1 VPDETQKQ
9 TWHHREDTGFAQPEI
24 LPPAS
29 ADGPARPQDWTYL
42 PPTAP
47 AAAPPLRRQHPL
59 LSFGLAPATYAL
71 VGTNV
76 LVFLLMLGSKA
87 QPLGL
92 GVPTPQA
99 LMDWGAKSSSTVL
112 MDHDW
117 WQLVTAMYVHAG
129 LLHLATNMWCLWN
142 LGLLAEPMLG
152 PIGMVAVYMLSGAAG
167 NFLGL
172 MLDTVVSGV
181 QGTPLSTVPS
191 VGASGAVFGI
201 AGFLI
206 VFLKRASLPVPQPE
220 LARLR
225 RSVLW
230 FAGLN
235 LVLGIGISVAPTE
248 MKVDN
253 MAHIGGFLMGLLLAV
268 PLASEFGKGRQLYF
282 RRQTVVFSTSA
293 VLFCAA
299 CYGVAMFWAQN

>member
-1 VPDETQKQ
+1 
-9 TWHHREDTGFAQPEI
+9 
-24 LPPAS
+24 
-29 ADGPARPQDWTYL
+29 
-42 PPTAP
+42 
-47 AAAPPLRRQHPL
+47 
-59 LSFGLAPATYAL
+59 
-71 VGTNV
+71 
-76 LVFLLMLGSKA
+76 
-87 QPLGL
+87 
-92 GVPTPQA
+92 
-99 LMDWGAKSSSTVL
+99 
-112 MDHDW
+112 
-117 WQLVTAMYVHAG
+117 
-129 LLHLATNMWCLWN
+129 
-142 LGLLAEPMLG
+142 
-152 PIGMVAVYMLSGAAG
+152 MLSGAAG

-172 MLDTVVSGV
+172 LLDTVVSGV

-191 VGASGAVFGI
+191 VGASGSVFGI